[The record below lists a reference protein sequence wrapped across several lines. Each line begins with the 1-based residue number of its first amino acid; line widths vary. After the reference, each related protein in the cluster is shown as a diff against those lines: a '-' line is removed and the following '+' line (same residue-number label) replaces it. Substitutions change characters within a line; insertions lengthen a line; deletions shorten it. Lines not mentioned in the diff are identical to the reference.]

1 MFRRFSI
8 GIVAASCLL
17 LVSTLASAQQI
28 AGTVSDSTGL
38 ALPGV
43 TATATS
49 PALIEQQRIAV
60 SDGSGEYAIVNLVPG
75 IYTVTFTLPGF
86 STFERVGIELI
97 GEATANVEAVLQVGS
112 IQETITVTGASPLV
126 DVQNVAKTMVMTR
139 EVMDTVPSS
148 KTYSGMGVLVPG
160 MTIGTT
166 YGISQ
171 DVGGQSGQ
179 SSMRM
184 SIHGGDQTDQRML
197 MDGMAVNTWTQEDGS
212 ALWFS
217 DGNLEEMQIQ
227 HSAITAEVETGGV
240 NFNLIPRAG
249 GNTFSSR
256 TFLNYS
262 HENLQSSNVDDQ
274 LIADGLP
281 EFEGPNGLEPAIN
294 RSKDLWGINP
304 SIGGPIVRDR
314 LWFFGSYTRNVA
326 NSYVAFLD
334 DVDPNALTYTAGNTQ
349 TVDDQDVHDIA
360 FRLTAQ
366 VSPNNK
372 LQFYADDNSVC
383 HCHFLVGTAIGTN
396 VMQSGAVF
404 NTRDIQLYQGNWT
417 STLSNRLLVD
427 AAFSSMVSNY
437 PFNTQPDVDSTLPGV
452 IDAGVV
458 TRAHRGISSW
468 YPPGRKNWLIFDNT
482 VVGRASLSYVT
493 GSHSAKFGTSI
504 TRGNSDRIQ
513 DGYTT
518 NAQIINLYMRGATNP
533 QNGSDHGPLRAT
545 FNSFPLSQTDTWE
558 SNYIWTIGTYAQD
571 QWTTDRMTLNLGVR
585 WDYFQGGYPDHAI
598 PEAPFAAAKI
608 FPGATPVGWNDLS
621 PRLGIVYDVRGDG
634 RTALKATASRY
645 VTGYGTTLVGNGVNP
660 ALLNSSDA
668 GFGSTGSTGTPVR
681 GFRWVS
687 AFFPAASRP
696 HRIRPRQAVS
706 PATASR
712 SAIPPTRSPT
722 ASAWPAQAIRA
733 FGTLA
738 TTAQFDEDWAKG
750 WGKRRGNWEFSG
762 GVQHELTDGL
772 SMNATVF
779 RRVFVNYDATN
790 NPFQIPGEYNE
801 YCVTVPS
808 DPGKSLGDLPGAGT
822 ERCGY
827 FDINPD
833 AFGQIQTLRTSADNF
848 GERTNHWI
856 GADFTVDARMDNG
869 LVLQGGVSSGR
880 KTESDC
886 DLIANLNSP
895 GGAAGRSRDDCER
908 QEPWL
913 TQVKMIGSYTLPGDW
928 QLSGVF
934 QSIPGLPYSASASY
948 AANEVRWVDGVT
960 RTSLETAG
968 GARTSMCSTGPR
980 AYTDRLLQVDL
991 RVTKIF
997 NVGPSRIRLMVD
1009 LYNAF
1014 NDNTVLKFNNNYGG
1028 NTGGGANWL
1037 NPQLIIPARLLKFGA
1052 QLDF

>member
-8 GIVAASCLL
+8 GIAAASCLL
-17 LVSTLASAQQI
+17 LASTLASAQQI
-28 AGTVSDSTGL
+28 AGTVTDSTGL

-43 TATATS
+43 TATAAS
-49 PALIEQQRIAV
+49 PALIEQQRIAAT
-60 SDGSGEYAIVNLVPG
+60 DGSGEYVIVNLVPG

-97 GEATANVEAVLQVGS
+97 GEATANVEAMLQVGS

-126 DVQNVAKTMVMTR
+126 DVQNVAQTSVMTR
-139 EVMDTVPSS
+139 EVMDTVPSA
-148 KTYSGMGVLVPG
+148 KTYSAMAVLVPG

-179 SSMRM
+179 ASMRL

-212 ALWFS
+212 ALWFT

-249 GNTFSSR
+249 GNTFTSR
-256 TFLNYS
+256 THFNWS
-262 HENLQSSNVDDQ
+262 HEDLQTANVDDQ

-281 EFEGPNGLEPAIN
+281 EFEGPSGLEPATN
-294 RSKDLWGINP
+294 RLKALWAINP
-304 SIGGPIVRDR
+304 SVGGPIVQDR
-314 LWFFGSYTRNVA
+314 LWFFGSYSFNRA
-326 NSYVAFLD
+326 DAYVAFLD
-334 DVDPNALTYTAGNTQ
+334 DVDPNALTYTASNTQ
-349 TVDDQDVHDIA
+349 TFDDQDVHDIA

-366 VSPNNK
+366 LSPNNK
-372 LQFYADDNSVC
+372 LQFYVDDNSVC

-427 AAFSSMVSNY
+427 AAFSSMVSDY
-437 PFNTQPDVDSTLPGV
+437 PFNTQPNVDSTLPGV
-452 IDAGVV
+452 IDAGIV

-482 VVGRASLSYVT
+482 IVGRASLSYVT

-518 NAQIINLYMRGATNP
+518 NAQIINLWTR
-533 QNGSDHGPLRAT
+533 NGLEHAPVRAT
-545 FNSFPLSQTDTWE
+545 FNSFPLAQTDTWE
-558 SNYIWTIGTYAQD
+558 SNYVWTIGTFAQD
-571 QWTTDRMTLNLGVR
+571 QWTTDRFTLNLGVR
-585 WDYFQGGYPDHAI
+585 WDYFRGGYPEGNI
-598 PEAPFAAAKI
+598 PEAPFAAAKT

-621 PRLGIVYDVRGDG
+621 PRLGLVYDLRGDG

-645 VTGYGTTLVGNGVNP
+645 VTGYGTTLVGNALNP

-668 GFGSTGSTGTPVR
+668 RTWFDGADGHTGVGIPLGFGILPRCIPT
-681 GFRWVS
+681 
-687 AFFPAASRP
+687 AAD
-696 HRIRPRQAVS
+696 
-706 PATASR
+706 
-712 SAIPPTRSPT
+712 PT
-722 ASAWPAQAIRA
+722 ASSCIPGDGLAQCDPTNPFPNGECLGFTSNTA
-733 FGTLA
+733 FGTLEN
-738 TTAQFDEDWAKG
+738 TAAFDEDWAKG

-762 GVQHELTDGL
+762 GIQHELTDGL
-772 SMNATVF
+772 SMNVTAF

-790 NPFQIPGEYNE
+790 NIFQIPGNYNE
-801 YCVTVPS
+801 YCVTVPG
-808 DPGKSLGDLPGAGT
+808 DPGKSLGGLPGVGT

-827 FDINPD
+827 FDIN
-833 AFGQIQTLRTSADNF
+833 AAAVGQIQTVRTSADNF
-848 GERTNHWI
+848 GERTNHWA
-856 GADFTVDARMDNG
+856 GVDFTVDARMDNS
-869 LVLQGGVSSGR
+869 LVLQGGVSTGR
-880 KTESDC
+880 KSESDC
-886 DLIANLNSP
+886 DLIANLNNP
-895 GGAAGRSRDDCER
+895 AGASGRSRDDCAR

-913 TQVKMIGSYTLPGDW
+913 TQVKMIGSYTLPYDF
-928 QLSGVF
+928 QLSGVL
-934 QSIPGLPYSASASY
+934 QSIPGLPYSASVSY
-948 AANEVRWVDGVT
+948 AANQVRWVDGVART
-960 RTSLETAG
+960 RFAGAATQNVQVIDRTS
-968 GARTSMCSTGPR
+968 

-991 RVTKIF
+991 RVTKILSL
-997 NVGPSRIRLMVD
+997 GPSRIRVMFD
-1009 LYNAF
+1009 LYNMF
-1014 NDNTVLKFNNNYGG
+1014 NDNTVLKFNNNYGSNG
-1028 NTGGGANWL
+1028 GGGGAWL
-1037 NPQLIIPARLLKFGA
+1037 NPQALIPGRLLKFGA

>member
-17 LVSTLASAQQI
+17 LVSTPASAQQI

-139 EVMDTVPSS
+139 EVMDTVPSA
-148 KTYSGMGVLVPG
+148 KTYSAMGVLVPG

-227 HSAITAEVETGGV
+227 HSSITAEIETGGV

-349 TVDDQDVHDIA
+349 TVDDQNVHDIA

-437 PFNTQPDVDSTLPGV
+437 PFNTQPNVDSTLPGV

-518 NAQIINLYMRGATNP
+518 NAQILNLYMRGATNP

-598 PEAPFAAAKI
+598 PEAPFAAAKT
-608 FPGATPVGWNDLS
+608 FPGATPVGWHDLS
-621 PRLGIVYDVRGDG
+621 PRLGLVYDLRGDG

-660 ALLNSSDA
+660 ALLNSSDVRFWVDGLDGHPGA
-668 GFGSTGSTGTPVR
+668 GVPMGFGILPGC
-681 GFRWVS
+681 
-687 AFFPAASRP
+687 
-696 HRIRPRQAVS
+696 I
-706 PATASR
+706 
-712 SAIPPTRSPT
+712 PT
-722 ASAWPAQAIRA
+722 ASDPTASSCIPGDGLAQCDPTNPFPNGECLAGTSNTE
-733 FGTLA
+733 FGTTA

-960 RTSLETAG
+960 RGFGDG
-968 GARTSMCSTGPR
+968 GRSENVNVLDRTST
-980 AYTDRLLQVDL
+980 YTDRLLQVDL

-1014 NDNTVLKFNNNYGG
+1014 NDNTVLKFNNNYGS
-1028 NTGGGANWL
+1028 NRGGGGNWL